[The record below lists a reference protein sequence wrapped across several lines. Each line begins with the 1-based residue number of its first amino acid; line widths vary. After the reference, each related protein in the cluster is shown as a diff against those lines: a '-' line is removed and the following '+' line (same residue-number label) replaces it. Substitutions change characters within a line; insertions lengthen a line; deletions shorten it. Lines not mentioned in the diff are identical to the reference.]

1 SVILYLYIL
10 LYFTLS
16 FSCLLCTFS
25 FSLTPFPSL
34 LLISF
39 FSLVPSLPIS
49 FLSLHPFPC
58 HAHSP
63 THTHTNTAPHS
74 PPHNTP
80 TTPTHTPPH
89 TQTHTHPPAHTR
101 YPGHLT
107 RTAVGKL
114 QGYFSPF
121 F

>member
-58 HAHSP
+58 HAHMGGMVISISLSLSLCLSVCLSVCLSI
-63 THTHTNTAPHS
+63 THKHTHNHLFAPHL
-74 PPHNTP
+74 PLVR
-80 TTPTHTPPH
+80 
-89 TQTHTHPPAHTR
+89 TQAHPRHSDNR
-101 YPGHLT
+101 DRKSG
-107 RTAVGKL
+107 V
-114 QGYFSPF
+114 
-121 F
+121 